1 MFRRGAQR
9 GTPRLATKKS
19 QICKFHPIR
28 LLRHYLEVVK
38 KSKKNLG
45 EFSSMKLTK
54 EKLKKIIS
62 EEIGLAV
69 SQPVQEQEDGE
80 EVMAAIADVPKA
92 AAKIAEKV
100 KKDIEALAE
109 PSGLDPLV
117 LAQAVA
123 ALLTVD

>member
-1 MFRRGAQR
+1 
-9 GTPRLATKKS
+9 
-19 QICKFHPIR
+19 
-28 LLRHYLEVVK
+28 
-38 KSKKNLG
+38 
-45 EFSSMKLTK
+45 MKLTK

-123 ALLTVD
+123 ALLTVDQK

>member
-1 MFRRGAQR
+1 
-9 GTPRLATKKS
+9 
-19 QICKFHPIR
+19 
-28 LLRHYLEVVK
+28 
-38 KSKKNLG
+38 
-45 EFSSMKLTK
+45 MKLTK